1 MEIKLIALDLDNTL
15 LNADSE
21 ISSRNR
27 EVLKLLH
34 NKGLKVVLT
43 TGRPIK
49 GILPFIDQL
58 ELKQPE
64 DYSIN
69 FNGGVIQNNLSKK
82 IISSKFL
89 TKEDIV
95 PINDL
100 ANQMRFPLDGVAI
113 DRAYSIIDIRKSG
126 YQSFIGKLMDF
137 TDLSFHDLPADEHY
151 YKFISQTDPE
161 QVAKIQEKAADYPT
175 FTIVKSRPNLLEFLP
190 KGVNKSF
197 GLGQLIKHFGWTF
210 DNVMAFGDE
219 ENDLPMIK
227 SAGIGVAM
235 GNAIKEVK
243 EAAQAVTKLNTE
255 DGVAAYL
262 VKYFDL

>member
-1 MEIKLIALDLDNTL
+1 MPKFKKKPLITQL
-15 LNADSE
+15 LQS
-21 ISSRNR
+21 
-27 EVLKLLH
+27 
-34 NKGLKVVLT
+34 LKV
-43 TGRPIK
+43 GPICW
-49 GILPFIDQL
+49 
-58 ELKQPE
+58 
-64 DYSIN
+64 N
-69 FNGGVIQNNLSKK
+69 FCL
-82 IISSKFL
+82 
-89 TKEDIV
+89 
-95 PINDL
+95 
-100 ANQMRFPLDGVAI
+100 
-113 DRAYSIIDIRKSG
+113 
-126 YQSFIGKLMDF
+126 
-137 TDLSFHDLPADEHY
+137 
-151 YKFISQTDPE
+151 
-161 QVAKIQEKAADYPT
+161 
-175 FTIVKSRPNLLEFLP
+175 

>member
-15 LNADSE
+15 LNAESE
-21 ISSRNR
+21 ISTRNQK
-27 EVLKLLH
+27 VLRFLH
-34 NKGLKVVLT
+34 KKGLKVVLT

-69 FNGGVIQNNLSKK
+69 FNGGAIQNNLSKK

-89 TKEDIV
+89 TKDDVV
-95 PINDL
+95 PINNL
-100 ANQMRFPLDGVAI
+100 ANQMRFPLDGITV
-113 DRAYSIIDIRKSG
+113 DHAYSIIDVRKSG

-137 TDLSFHDLPADEHY
+137 TDIKFHDLPAENHY
-151 YKFISQTDPE
+151 FKFVSQTGPD
-161 QVAKIQEKAADYPT
+161 QVAEIQEKASDYPT

-197 GLGQLIKHFGWTF
+197 GLGQLLKHFGWTF

-235 GNAIKEVK
+235 ENAIEDVK
-243 EAAQAVTKLNTE
+243 KVSQAVTKLNTE
-255 DGVAAYL
+255 DGVADYL
-262 VKYFDL
+262 EKYFDL